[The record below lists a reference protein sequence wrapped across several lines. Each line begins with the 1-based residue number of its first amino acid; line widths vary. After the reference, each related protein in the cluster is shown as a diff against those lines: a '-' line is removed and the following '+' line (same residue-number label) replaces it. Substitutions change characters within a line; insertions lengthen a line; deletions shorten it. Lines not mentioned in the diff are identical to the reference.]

1 MWYDNLNDKEVFNTS
16 HRIVLTH
23 TNRDR
28 KLLQVPLFTA
38 WLRCCAPIL
47 AALHM
52 IIGLQAPKHPGA

>member
-1 MWYDNLNDKEVFNTS
+1 MWYDNLNDKEVFTAS

-28 KLLQVPLFTA
+28 KLLQVPLFIA

-47 AALHM
+47 AVS
-52 IIGLQAPKHPGA
+52 I